1 MLNDR
6 AGFFNTGVDF
16 LLGRPELSIYGTV
29 FFVYTNGIGIS
40 AESIGNLTHF
50 FREHSQI
57 EAVGTGNGLGHS
69 NHKHSP
75 FSPVVCEGHSKAQLM
90 PFSFI
95 DCTDKAVHLNDC
107 AIQFS

>member
-1 MLNDR
+1 MEDDR
-6 AGFFNTGVDF
+6 VCLFEVAVDF
-16 LLGRPELSIYGTV
+16 VFSCPEFGIDGTIFLV
-29 FFVYTNGIGIS
+29 NANGIAIS
-40 AESIGNLTHF
+40 AEGVGNLVHF

-75 FSPVVCEGHSKAQLM
+75 FSLVVCEGHSKAQLM

-95 DCTDKAVHLNDC
+95 DCTDKAS
-107 AIQFS
+107 AS